1 MLHQSLARKSTSNI
15 LAIENQEADLDETVS
30 ANLVEIYDLWKKN
43 PQLKLEQSH
52 LDLHRNHNA
61 DQRFKTIKSKPVHRE
76 INENTLQRHLLM
88 PKSYHKSLEP
98 HLIKPK
104 AKQQKSTAL
113 RILTTNSTK

>member
-1 MLHQSLARKSTSNI
+1 MLHQSFARKSTSNI

-52 LDLHRNHNA
+52 LDLDRNHNA
-61 DQRFKTIKSKPVHRE
+61 DQRFTKPVQRE
-76 INENTLQRHLLM
+76 INENTLQRHLVM

-98 HLIKPK
+98 YLIKPK
-104 AKQQKSTAL
+104 AKQQKSSAL
-113 RILTTNSTK
+113 KILTTNSTK